1 MLNTHPPSPPLS
13 IDGEIT
19 PNLSNCSIQTAGS
32 PYLQSKLQVGSM
44 YMQIAAQS
52 PALQYTRLEMDPN
65 GQPRIVGDYG
75 IPGPYRNGDEVVY
88 PQMGPLCTPQLPLHP
103 LNRSA
108 SPPASSRINKARVR
122 RTARMRKRNTAKR
135 GNNDGITLKRPLSE
149 LTREIP
155 IPVRDMELHVKRSS
169 EQRLK
174 ETERKKGKIPRPMNS
189 FMLYRSAYAEVTKEW
204 CCQNNHQVVS
214 QLAGKSWPLEPQEI
228 RDHYE
233 RLANIER
240 DNHDK
245 AHPNYKF
252 APNKSTNTPKKKKKA
267 LSLKEEENSDINDP
281 DFTMPSYP
289 NPARQMSSAPFP
301 DGSFLSR
308 APTPMDR
315 DSSYDS
321 RQGTPFE
328 QCGDIYLNGD
338 MNRSSW
344 QMSNPG
350 RPLPGMTSSPE
361 QTHYYQPSIHQSM
374 LGPNIE
380 DVTFK
385 KMGVPG
391 IQYDGPGTLAG
402 LPGNAHPDLLQ
413 QQPLPQART
422 PVSLNDLQV
431 DPQLLEFDSQ
441 PSLPSNDATNYD
453 GQLDVW
459 RIPNGEQH
467 YVRTSIPSQEEERYI
482 SQSSFHPGMQQP
494 MDGRE
499 MWNENQIDAGGE
511 FDDWISTGTPFEY
524 GNGQQKHL

>member
-13 IDGEIT
+13 IDGDLT
-19 PNLSNCSIQTAGS
+19 NNLGNGSIQRAGS
-32 PYLQSKLQVGSM
+32 PYHLPTKLQVESM
-44 YMQIAAQS
+44 YLQIAQS
-52 PALQYTRLEMDPN
+52 PTMQYSGIEMEPNCTR
-65 GQPRIVGDYG
+65 IAGDYG
-75 IPGPYRNGDEVVY
+75 IPFSYRNGDDVGY
-88 PQMGPLCTPQLPLHP
+88 SQMAPLCPSQISLGP
-103 LNRSA
+103 LNRSTT
-108 SPPASSRINKARVR
+108 PPASGRINKARVR
-122 RTARMRKRNTAKR
+122 RTARMRKRNPLKR
-135 GNNDGITLKRPLSE
+135 GSADDIHVPGPLSE
-149 LTREIP
+149 LTKGSR
-155 IPVRDMELHVKRSS
+155 IPVRDMELHVTRSS

-174 ETERKKGKIPRPMNS
+174 EVDKKKGKIPRPMNS
-189 FMLYRSAYAEVTKEW
+189 FMLYRSAYAEATKEW
-204 CCQNNHQVVS
+204 CSQNNHQVVS
-214 QLAGKSWPLEPQEI
+214 RVAGISWQQEPQEV
-228 RDHYE
+228 RDYYE
-233 RLANIER
+233 RLANVER

-252 APNKSTNTPKKKKKA
+252 VPIKSSNTPKKKKV
-267 LSLKEEENSDINDP
+267 LPLKEEDNSDINEP

-289 NPARQMSSAPFP
+289 NPVRQMSGTSLQ
-301 DGSFLSR
+301 DGSFQTR
-308 APTPMDR
+308 AITPMDR

-328 QCGDIYLNGD
+328 QQGDIYLNGD

-350 RPLPGMTSSPE
+350 RPHPGMISPPE

-391 IQYDGPGTLAG
+391 MQYDGPGALAG

-413 QQPLPQART
+413 QQPLPQERT

-441 PSLPSNDATNYD
+441 PGLSSNDESSYD
-453 GQLDVW
+453 GQMDMW
-459 RIPNGEQH
+459 QIPSAQQQ
-467 YVRTSIPSQEEERYI
+467 YVRNGIASEGDGRYHP
-482 SQSSFHPGMQQP
+482 QSSFHPGMQPP

-499 MWNENQIDAGGE
+499 MWNENPIDAGGE

-524 GNGQQKHL
+524 GNSQQKHL